1 MLTGSRRVGE
11 IDIRQQQDFDSPIPC
26 LFRPYPPV
34 VSEDIRLAA
43 QLGEKLGAL
52 AAAPP
57 PGGPWRLFRTLHIYT
72 ESRTTAD
79 ILDRL
84 HQYCRCIDGLILPNA
99 GETKRHFKSRTEL
112 FIGPRHHD
120 MMGEIYDV
128 RSAVEHL
135 HESRYLEG
143 FDRETRL
150 DLLRKEAIA
159 EHIARAA
166 LARIVGDSN
175 L

>member
-1 MLTGSRRVGE
+1 
-11 IDIRQQQDFDSPIPC
+11 
-26 LFRPYPPV
+26 
-34 VSEDIRLAA
+34 
-43 QLGEKLGAL
+43 
-52 AAAPP
+52 
-57 PGGPWRLFRTLHIYT
+57 
-72 ESRTTAD
+72 
-79 ILDRL
+79 
-84 HQYCRCIDGLILPNA
+84 
-99 GETKRHFKSRTEL
+99 
-112 FIGPRHHD
+112 

-128 RSAVEHL
+128 RSAVAHL
-135 HESRYLEG
+135 HEDRYLEG